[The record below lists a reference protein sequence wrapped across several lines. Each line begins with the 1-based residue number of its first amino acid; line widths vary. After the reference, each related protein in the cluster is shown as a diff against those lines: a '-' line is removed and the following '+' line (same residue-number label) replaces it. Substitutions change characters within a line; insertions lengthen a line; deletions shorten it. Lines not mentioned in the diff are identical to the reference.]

1 MGAAYQWADLVVAR
15 AGALTVSELATI
27 GVGAILVP
35 FKAAIDDHQTLN
47 ARHFVGGGAGLLIAE
62 QELTP
67 AGLATAMRS
76 CLGDFDVLVAMA
88 EAARAQAQLAA
99 AEKLAAACLEAAGAR
114 A

>member
-1 MGAAYQWADLVVAR
+1 M
-15 AGALTVSELATI
+15 
-27 GVGAILVP
+27 P

>member
-1 MGAAYQWADLVVAR
+1 
-15 AGALTVSELATI
+15 VSELATI

-47 ARHFVGGGAGLLIAE
+47 ARHFVADGAGVLLTE

-67 AGLATAMRS
+67 EALTNALRG
-76 CLGDFDVLVAMA
+76 CLGDFERLVTMA
-88 EAARAQAQLAA
+88 EAARAKAQTAA
-99 AEKLAAACLEAAGAR
+99 AEKLAAACLELAEAR